1 MSTNNKA
8 AVWQPSQEVIDQS
21 IANRLMQITGH
32 RSFDDFYRFS
42 VDHADQYWALIN
54 EHFGVVWDR
63 PYETF
68 CDLSAGIE
76 SPKWFV
82 GGKLN
87 WVNTVLKWAQDPRTS
102 DKAAICANSELGQAR
117 EVTYAQ
123 LARLVRQ
130 CAKGLQQ
137 LGVQRGDRVG
147 LLMDNGVQANVSFMA
162 ISYIGAV
169 AVPLFT
175 GFGADAII
183 ARLGSCEARFLLATT
198 GFRRRAK
205 FIDARQAIELALESL
220 PKIERVVW
228 KETEPGQLK
237 DTDTEWQALL
247 AHGEIESAAQS
258 MNPDDLFMIV
268 YTSGTTGKPK
278 GPVHCHGGF
287 PIRIVSD
294 AAINF
299 NLSHESTFLWPA
311 DMGWIAGPIVSLG
324 ALLHGATLV
333 LYDGAPDYPDFS
345 RTVKLVEQYQ
355 VNTLGASPTL
365 IRAMAANPAQAL
377 AGDFS
382 SVKLLITAGEAID
395 PEHFTWFQNQVGQ
408 GRCPLIN
415 YTGGTEISGG
425 LIGSVSIKPI
435 APGSFNAVC
444 MAIDVQIADAS
455 GQPVVDQIGELTITQ
470 PFIGMTTTFFNDHQ
484 RYLESYWRTIP
495 GRWVHG
501 DLIYK
506 THDGYYYSRGRSDDT
521 LKVAGK
527 RLGPAEIEEI
537 LIELPEIVDVAAI
550 GVPDPEKGQK
560 LIVFYTTPAQ
570 LELDVKEMAQ
580 TIAKRIEQRM
590 GKPFRP
596 SEIYHV
602 QALPK
607 TRSQKIMRRIIRNIY
622 THETIGDLSAL
633 DNPIS
638 VQALKALFASP
649 QGGSHEA
656 RPTE

>member
-1 MSTNNKA
+1 MRATSKT

-21 IANRLMQITGH
+21 IANRLMQMTGH
-32 RSFDDFYRFS
+32 ESFDAFYQFS
-42 VDHADQYWALIN
+42 VDQPDQYWALIN
-54 EHFGVVWDR
+54 QHFGVVWDR
-63 PYETF
+63 PYERF
-68 CDLSAGIE
+68 SDFSAGIE
-76 SPKWFV
+76 SPKWFL

-87 WVNTVLKWAQDPRTS
+87 WVNTVLRWAQDPRTA

-123 LARLVRQ
+123 LARMVRQ

-147 LLMDNGVQANVSFMA
+147 LLMDNGVEANVSFMA

-205 FIDARQAIELALESL
+205 FVDARQAIEQALESL
-220 PKIERVVW
+220 PKIEHVVW

-237 DTDTEWQALL
+237 DTDTGWQTLL

-287 PIRIVSD
+287 PLRIVSD

-299 NLSHESTFLWPA
+299 NLSHESIFLWPA

-324 ALLHGATLV
+324 ALLHGSTLV
-333 LYDGAPDYPDFS
+333 LYDGAPDYPDWS
-345 RTVKLVEQYQ
+345 RTATLVEQYG
-355 VNTLGASPTL
+355 VTTLGASPTL
-365 IRAMAANPAQAL
+365 IRALAANEKQARVADL
-377 AGDFS
+377 R

-395 PEHFTWFQNQVGQ
+395 PEHFTWFQEHVGG

-425 LIGSVSIKPI
+425 LIGSVSVKPI

-444 MAIDVQIADAS
+444 MAIDVQIADAT
-455 GQPVVDQIGELTITQ
+455 GEPVVDQIGELTITQ
-470 PFIGMTTTFFNDHQ
+470 PFIGMTTTFFNDHE
-484 RYLESYWRTIP
+484 RYLDSYWRTIP

-501 DLIYK
+501 DLVYK
-506 THDGYYYSRGRSDDT
+506 SHEGYYYSRGRSDDT
-521 LKVAGK
+521 IKMAGK

-537 LIELPEIVDVAAI
+537 LIDLPEIVDVAAI

-560 LIVFYTTPAQ
+560 LIVFYTTPVE
-570 LELDVKEMAQ
+570 LEHDVKKMAQ
-580 TIAKRIEQRM
+580 TIEQRIEQRM

-622 THETIGDLSAL
+622 TNEPIGDLSAL
-633 DNPIS
+633 DNPIA
-638 VQALKALFASP
+638 VQGLKALFAS
-649 QGGSHEA
+649 S
-656 RPTE
+656 